1 MNDTKELS
9 LQIHYYLKKDKIHNV
24 NAFLHNRYESYL
36 LHEIQEISKIAG
48 YEDFEVKLYP
58 SQEGGLIDN
67 LKIILGN
74 NIVSSLFTTL
84 LDTFL
89 SHKYAAAVS
98 KNEDSK
104 NLIEAA
110 TALKNGNFTKE
121 EAEILTEDN
130 DKLARFA
137 SCYYKN
143 VQKDDSITKIKTT
156 LTDSSTQ
163 RQLVN
168 NVIERKDFDSHIIS
182 NNDKVTD
189 KILSTT
195 IIVISP
201 VLVNIKSVK
210 WKGKYNGENITF
222 TIKDDDFITQ
232 VMNREVKFDAGTTLT
247 CDLIID
253 QKITTFRNRKK
264 IKCTYTVSK
273 VHSWADGSHLQIGDK
288 KYANIKE

>member
-1 MNDTKELS
+1 MEEEKELL
-9 LQIHYYLKKDKIHNV
+9 LQIHYFLKKANDHNV
-24 NAFLHNRYESYL
+24 NAFFHNKYESYL
-36 LHEIQEISKIAG
+36 LHEIQEIAKIAG
-48 YEDFEVKLYP
+48 YKDFEVKLYP
-58 SQEGGLIDN
+58 SQEGGWIDN
-67 LKIILGN
+67 LKIILGD
-74 NIVSSLFTTL
+74 NIFSSLFTTL
-84 LDTFL
+84 LNAFL
-89 SHKYAAAVS
+89 NHKYAPAVS

-110 TALKNGNFTKE
+110 TALKNGNFTEE

-143 VQKDDSITKIKTT
+143 VQKDNAITKIETT
-156 LTDSSTQ
+156 LTDNSTQ
-163 RQLVN
+163 KQLVN
-168 NVIERKDFDSHIIS
+168 NIIERKDFDSHIIS
-182 NNDKVTD
+182 NNEKVTD

-222 TIKDDDFITQ
+222 TIKDDNFITQ

-253 QKITTFRNRKK
+253 QKITTFVSRKR

-273 VHSWADGSHLQIGDK
+273 VHSWADGSHMQIGNK
-288 KYANIKE
+288 RYKNI